1 MENFN
6 FFAPTKILFGQNK
19 VNEMGREIKAH
30 GSRVL
35 MVYGGGSIKKT
46 GVYDQVVEQLKKNNI
61 EFLELGGILPN
72 PRLDKVHEGV
82 KLCRENGVDFL
93 LPVGGGSAI
102 DTAKAIAAGVPYDGD
117 AWDFY
122 VQKAKIQSA
131 LPIGTVL
138 TLAATGSE
146 MNGNTVI
153 SNEETEEKRGMGSDL
168 LRPVFSVL
176 DPTYTFTVNRYHT
189 AAGTVD
195 IMSHIFENYFAP
207 GEVTFVQDHIAE
219 AILKTCIK
227 YGPVALED
235 PENYEA
241 RANLLWAGSLA
252 LNGMTL
258 TGKVMGDWATH
269 GIEHEVSAIYDLTHG
284 AGLAILHPVW
294 MEYVLDEKTAPK
306 FAQMARNVWD
316 IEESDNMEAA
326 RKGIVAVREFFSSL
340 DMPATLAQAQIPDEH
355 FQEMGKKACMFGK
368 IGGFKELDA
377 DDVVAILK
385 KAL

>member
-1 MENFN
+1 MRNFN
-6 FFAPTKILFGQNK
+6 FYAPTKILFGKNK
-19 VNEMGREIKAH
+19 VNEMANEIKTY
-30 GSRVL
+30 GSKVL

-61 EFLELGGILPN
+61 DFVELGGVKPN
-72 PRLDKVHEGV
+72 PRLDLVHEGV
-82 KLCRENGVDFL
+82 KLCRENGIDFI

-122 VQKAKIQSA
+122 VQKAKVQSA

-153 SNEETEEKRGMGSDL
+153 TKEETEEKRGMGSDF
-168 LRPVFSVL
+168 LRPKFSVL
-176 DPTYTFTVNRYHT
+176 DPTYTFTVNKYHT

-207 GEVTFVQDHIAE
+207 GNGTFVQDHIAE
-219 AILKTCIK
+219 AILKTCIQ
-227 YGPVALED
+227 YGPVAIDD

-258 TGKVMGDWATH
+258 TGKISGDWATH

-284 AGLAILHPVW
+284 AGLAIIHPVW
-294 MEYVLDEKTAPK
+294 MEYVLDERTAPK

-316 IEESDNMEAA
+316 IDEADDMKA
-326 RKGIVAVREFFSSL
+326 AQKGISAVREFFSSL
-340 DMPATLAQAQIPDEH
+340 GMPVTLSEAQIPEKH
-355 FQEMGKKACMFGK
+355 FEEMGKKACIFGQ
-368 IGGFKELDA
+368 IGGFKLLDEK
-377 DDVVAILK
+377 DVAAILK
-385 KAL
+385 KAV

>member
-1 MENFN
+1 MKNFN
-6 FFAPTKILFGQNK
+6 FYAPTKILFGKNK
-19 VNEMGREIKAH
+19 VNEMADEIKVY
-30 GSRVL
+30 GSKVL

-46 GVYDQVVEQLKKNNI
+46 GVYDQVVEQLKKNDI
-61 EFLELGGILPN
+61 EFVELGGVKPN
-72 PRLDKVHEGV
+72 PRLDAVHEGV
-82 KLCRENGVDFL
+82 KLCRENDIDFI

-117 AWDFY
+117 AWDLY
-122 VQKAKIQSA
+122 VQKAKVQSA

-153 SNEETEEKRGMGSDL
+153 TKEETEEKRGMGSDL
-168 LRPVFSVL
+168 LRPKFSVL
-176 DPTYTFTVNRYHT
+176 DPTYTFTVNKYHT

-207 GEVTFVQDHIAE
+207 GEGTFVQDGIAE
-219 AILKTCIK
+219 SILKTCIK
-227 YGPVALED
+227 YGPVALEN

-258 TGKVMGDWATH
+258 TGKITGDWATH

-284 AGLAILHPVW
+284 AGLAIIHPVW
-294 MEYVLDEKTAPK
+294 MEYVLDENTASK
-306 FAQMARNVWD
+306 FARMARNVWNIKD
-316 IEESDNMEAA
+316 ADDMEAA
-326 RKGIVAVREFFSSL
+326 RKGITAVREFFKSL
-340 DMPATLAQAQIPDEH
+340 GMPVTLSEAQIPEKH
-355 FQEMGKKACMFGK
+355 FEEMGKKACVFGK
-368 IGGFKELDA
+368 IGGFRRLDEN
-377 DDVVAILK
+377 DVVAILK
-385 KAL
+385 KAV